1 MTVLG
6 IDIGGSG
13 IKGAP
18 VDVDAGALIEER
30 VRVETPRPATPDA
43 VLPAL
48 VEVAGSWKGSDPVG
62 VTFPGVVRRGVI
74 GTCREP
80 APGLARARR
89 GGAVHRRAG
98 RPVTVL
104 NDADAAGVAE
114 MAFGA
119 GRNVRG
125 VVLLLTFGTGIGS
138 ALFLDGRLVPNT
150 ELGHLELHGAD
161 AELHASDRIRDE
173 QELSWPDWAARV
185 QDYIAHVER
194 LLCPDLFII
203 GGGVSKKADRFLPLR
218 QGRHAGRAGGAAE
231 QRRHRRR
238 GDGHHR
244 TVLTLSRRQL
254 SERRQARSDDDG
266 RDQGVPVL
274 PRTTSRVGR
283 TTSVGPGAGSVEGV
297 EQQPRGDGALL
308 LDGLG
313 DRREVDDRR
322 HLVVVEPTTD
332 MRPGTAML
340 ARRSVRTAPIASS
353 SYSATTA
360 VGSVGRSISVGHRRA
375 RRPRCRRRRPTRSR
389 SGRPARRR
397 ASPAGSLRAGSGRRR
412 NRSPARPRRR

>member
-30 VRVETPRPATPDA
+30 VRVETPHPATPDA

-48 VEVAGSWKGSDPVG
+48 VEVARSWKGSDPVG

-74 GTCREP
+74 GSAANLHP
-80 APGLARARR
+80 DWLGLDAAARFTAEL
-89 GGAVHRRAG
+89 G

-161 AELHASDRIRDE
+161 AELHSSDRIRDE
-173 QELSWPDWAARV
+173 QDLSWPDWAVRV

-194 LLCPDLFII
+194 LLSPDLIVL
-203 GGGVSKKADRFLPLR
+203 GGGVSKKADRFLPYVKVGTPVVPAVL
-218 QGRHAGRAGGAAE
+218 QNNAGIVGAA
-231 QRRHRRR
+231 
-238 GDGHHR
+238 
-244 TVLTLSRRQL
+244 
-254 SERRQARSDDDG
+254 
-266 RDQGVPVL
+266 
-274 PRTTSRVGR
+274 
-283 TTSVGPGAGSVEGV
+283 
-297 EQQPRGDGALL
+297 
-308 LDGLG
+308 
-313 DRREVDDRR
+313 
-322 HLVVVEPTTD
+322 
-332 MRPGTAML
+332 M
-340 ARRSVRTAPIASS
+340 
-353 SYSATTA
+353 ATT
-360 VGSVGRSISVGHRRA
+360 GRF
-375 RRPRCRRRRPTRSR
+375 
-389 SGRPARRR
+389 
-397 ASPAGSLRAGSGRRR
+397 
-412 NRSPARPRRR
+412 